1 MSDYERYGDYND
13 IEEEKP
19 KSKNPIVIILKALIA
34 LTCISVVGI
43 ISFRLAVFNS
53 YPKNVKDI
61 YVNGALEAHYTE
73 VGDDISVKTQSLRA
87 PYDDED
93 LGNFFCDYLYVVE
106 EIGQL
111 QITVRYNTSTV
122 RRFSEELGRE
132 LDADDADIFEY
143 RLCASYGDGRGLVYY
158 DVVSDSVTAS
168 RAMYRYN
175 KLVFDGIDFGGEGLP
190 YWIRLEVRVKPDS
203 DAQWEKMA
211 SLDGSVT
218 AGTYMIPIYENNEG
232 YSRFEDCKFG
242 K

>member
-13 IEEEKP
+13 IEDEKP
-19 KSKNPIVIILKALIA
+19 KSKNPIVIILKILIA

-43 ISFRLAVFNS
+43 IAFRLVVFNS

-61 YVNGALEAHYTE
+61 YVNSALDEYYSEANGG
-73 VGDDISVKTQSLRA
+73 VSVKTQNLRA

-106 EIGQL
+106 ELGQL

-132 LDADDADIFEY
+132 LDADNFDIFEY

-158 DVVSDSVTAS
+158 DTVSDSFTAS

-175 KLVFDGIDFGGEGLP
+175 KLVFDGIDFGAEGLP
-190 YWIRLEVRVKPDS
+190 YWIRLEVRVKPDG
-203 DAQWEKMA
+203 DAPWEKMK
-211 SLDGSVT
+211 SLNDNVT
-218 AGTYMIPIYENNEG
+218 EGTYMIPIYENNEG
-232 YSRFEDCKFG
+232 YSRFEDYEFEK
-242 K
+242 